1 MDYDEGLTTSY
12 LDTGGGGDDGAGS
25 AVWTTTMLAT
35 VTNVTSVAQSRV
47 LGLYDILI
55 PLLGA
60 FIIVL
65 NLAVVV
71 SSGLILKK
79 GKWTEEVGWVEE
91 TRAAAAVPLS

>member
-1 MDYDEGLTTSY
+1 MDYDEWMTPDS
-12 LDTGGGGDDGAGS
+12 GGDAAGI
-25 AVWTTTMLAT
+25 ATTTIAT
-35 VTNVTSVAQSRV
+35 STVAESRV

-79 GKWTEEVGWVEE
+79 GKWAG
-91 TRAAAAVPLS
+91 RRRH